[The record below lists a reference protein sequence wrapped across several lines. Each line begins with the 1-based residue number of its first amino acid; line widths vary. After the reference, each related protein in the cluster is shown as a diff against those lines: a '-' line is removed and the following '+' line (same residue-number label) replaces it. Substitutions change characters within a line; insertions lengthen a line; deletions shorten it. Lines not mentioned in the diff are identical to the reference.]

1 VVRGR
6 RLDGAA
12 LRGTARLSGPPPI
25 AYHGH
30 GLPAA
35 RPALR
40 RRAAGSF
47 VRPRGFVDE
56 RLYRSGKQFVK
67 FAVVGAIGT
76 IVNLAVLKLTL
87 ELWGQFN
94 ESTPFVVEAF
104 ASGLAFAVAVVNNY
118 LLNRRW
124 TFRSSGTMG
133 AEFLKFLVV
142 SLCGLV
148 LNELVFWVFRAR
160 LDLHVMV
167 SQLLAIACVL
177 PFNFIV
183 NKLWSFRGQ

>member
-1 VVRGR
+1 
-6 RLDGAA
+6 
-12 LRGTARLSGPPPI
+12 
-25 AYHGH
+25 
-30 GLPAA
+30 
-35 RPALR
+35 
-40 RRAAGSF
+40 
-47 VRPRGFVDE
+47 VDE
-56 RLYRSGKQFVK
+56 VLYRSGKQFVK

-76 IVNLAVLKLTL
+76 VVNLAVLKLTL
-87 ELWGQFN
+87 LLWG
-94 ESTPFVVEAF
+94 ELSASTPFAVEAF

-118 LLNRRW
+118 LLNRWW

-133 AEFLKFLVV
+133 AEFLKFFTV
-142 SLCGLV
+142 SICGLV
-148 LNELVFWVFRAR
+148 LNELVFWVFRAQ

>member
-1 VVRGR
+1 M
-6 RLDGAA
+6 
-12 LRGTARLSGPPPI
+12 
-25 AYHGH
+25 
-30 GLPAA
+30 
-35 RPALR
+35 
-40 RRAAGSF
+40 
-47 VRPRGFVDE
+47 DE

-67 FAVVGAIGT
+67 FAVVGAVGT

-87 ELWGQFN
+87 VVWSQLN
-94 ESTPFVVEAF
+94 DSTPFAVEAF
-104 ASGLAFAVAVVNNY
+104 ASGLAFAVAVVNND
-118 LLNRRW
+118 LLNRWW

-148 LNELVFWVFRAR
+148 LNELVFWVFRAQ

-183 NKLWSFRGQ
+183 NKLWSFRGL